1 MFYFDADKKYPKT
14 TESRVKIRFQ
24 DCDPLQHLNNAKYFD
39 YYFNARDD
47 QVPKLY
53 NVEMAD
59 IFRAYK
65 AAWVVYNHQISY
77 LRPAMI
83 GEWVRIRSGL
93 VWYNE
98 DTILVEY
105 YMSDDQDSHLK
116 NILWSTLKFIDVKT
130 GKRLQHTE
138 EVVKFLKATC
148 YSGQDYEKLGFQ
160 DRIKQVKDQ
169 IRKIK

>member
-1 MFYFDADKKYPKT
+1 MFYFDDTKKYPIQ

-59 IFRAYK
+59 IFLAYK

-77 LRPAMI
+77 LRPATI
-83 GEWVRIRSGL
+83 GEWVRVYSS
-93 VWYNE
+93 
-98 DTILVEY
+98 ILWFDQNTVVVEY
-105 YMSDDQDSHLK
+105 YMTDDQESHLK
-116 NILWSTLKFIDVKT
+116 NILWSTLKFVGVKDGRKVDHPEDV
-130 GKRLQHTE
+130 L
-138 EVVKFLKATC
+138 KFLNATKDPKVDFKNITL
-148 YSGQDYEKLGFQ
+148 SG
-160 DRIKQVKDQ
+160 RIKN
-169 IRKIK
+169 IKEKYQ

>member
-1 MFYFDADKKYPKT
+1 MFYFDADKKYPKV

-59 IFRAYK
+59 IFRSFN

-83 GEWVRIRSGL
+83 GEWVRIYSGL
-93 VWYNE
+93 VWYDE
-98 DTILVEY
+98 DTIVVEY
-105 YMSDDQDSHLK
+105 YMSDDQSTHLK
-116 NILWSTLKFIDVKT
+116 NIMWSTLKFINVKS

-148 YSGQDYEKLGFQ
+148 YESVDYQDIGFQ
-160 DRIKQVKDQ
+160 QRIVQVKD
-169 IRKIK
+169 RFKKER

>member
-1 MFYFDADKKYPKT
+1 MFYFDEGKKYPKK

-59 IFRAYK
+59 IFKAYD

-83 GEWVRIRSGL
+83 GEWVRIYSGL
-93 VWYNE
+93 AWYNE
-98 DTILVEY
+98 DTIVVEY
-105 YMSDDQDSHLK
+105 YMSDDQNTHLK
-116 NILWSTLKFIDVKT
+116 NIMWSTLKFINVKN
-130 GKRLQHTE
+130 GKRLKHTDE
-138 EVVKFLKATC
+138 IVKFLNATC
-148 YSGQDYEKLGFQ
+148 YESLDYENTDFQQRIVQVKETFKLG
-160 DRIKQVKDQ
+160 K
-169 IRKIK
+169 

>member
-1 MFYFDADKKYPKT
+1 MFYFDADKKYPKK

-24 DCDPLQHLNNAKYFD
+24 DCDPLQHLNNAKYLD

-83 GEWVRIRSGL
+83 GEWVRIYSGL
-93 VWYNE
+93 AWYNE
-98 DTILVEY
+98 DTIVVEY
-105 YMSDDQDSHLK
+105 YMTDDQNSHLK
-116 NILWSTLKFIDVKT
+116 NIMWSVLKFINVKD
-130 GKRLQHTE
+130 GKRLKHTDE
-138 EVVKFLKATC
+138 IVKFLKATC
-148 YSGQDYEKLGFQ
+148 YESLDYKKTDFQ
-160 DRIKQVKDQ
+160 QRIVQVKDNFKQ
-169 IRKIK
+169 K

>member
-1 MFYFDADKKYPKT
+1 MFYFDDSKKYPIL

-59 IFRAYK
+59 IFRAFK

-83 GEWVRIRSGL
+83 GEWVRIYSSIIT
-93 VWYNE
+93 YDK
-98 DTILVEY
+98 DTVVVEY
-105 YMSDDQDSHLK
+105 YMTDDQESHLK
-116 NILWSTLKFIDVKT
+116 NILWSTLKFVSVQT
-130 GKRLQHTE
+130 GKKLGHPD
-138 EVVKFLKATC
+138 EVNKFLRSTVDQKIKFDDLT
-148 YSGQDYEKLGFQ
+148 LN
-160 DRIKQVKDQ
+160 DRIKDVKQ
-169 IRKIK
+169 KFK

>member
-1 MFYFDADKKYPKT
+1 MFYFDETKKYPIQ

-59 IFRAYK
+59 IFLAYK

-77 LRPAMI
+77 LRPATI
-83 GEWVRIRSGL
+83 GEWVRIYSSII
-93 VWYNE
+93 WYDK
-98 DTILVEY
+98 DTVVIEY
-105 YMSDDQDSHLK
+105 YMTDDQESHLK
-116 NILWSTLKFIDVKT
+116 NILWSTLKFVGVKSGKKIDHPEEVMKFLSATKDVK
-130 GKRLQHTE
+130 
-138 EVVKFLKATC
+138 VDF
-148 YSGQDYEKLGFQ
+148 EKLTLL
-160 DRIKQVKDQ
+160 DRIKQ
-169 IRKIK
+169 IKQKYA